1 MQRAALDALEQV
13 LVGAARGCDAI
24 ITSGGVSVGDYD
36 VVKAVLSRIGVLVWS
51 QVAIKPAK
59 PLAFGVIGTTPI
71 VGLPGNPVSSHV
83 SFELFARPLLRRL
96 AGHTALDR
104 PVVSA
109 RAVESFGR
117 RSDGKT
123 HFDRVVALGR
133 AKGPSAT

>member
-1 MQRAALDALEQV
+1 MCSSDL
-13 LVGAARGCDAI
+13 
-24 ITSGGVSVGDYD
+24 
-36 VVKAVLSRIGVLVWS
+36 
-51 QVAIKPAK
+51 KPAK

-123 HFDRVVALGR
+123 HFDRVVVGLGPDGFTARRSGGQGSNVLSAVAR
-133 AKGPSAT
+133 ANGLAILPDGDGAGVGDPVRVMLLADPVPDAT